1 VYLGL
6 VGHKQE
12 SQVVDI
18 DVEGVA
24 VVVVVVG
31 VGDSIVVVVGDTVVV
46 VVGDI
51 VVVVVVVVEIVGDT
65 VVVVEIVGDTVV
77 LVEIVDD
84 VEVDV
89 VDDVVV
95 GSLGEGIVVGNIV
108 VGGDDIA
115 LLMVEVTL
123 LLNIVGFLL
132 NVGVVGVVGN
142 IDRNNL
148 VEHLFLGAVNHPFQY
163 CFDCFDLGN
172 PYCYFDGFW
181 GNFGITNSEER
192 RKALMR

>member
-1 VYLGL
+1 VYLGS

-51 VVVVVVVVEIVGDT
+51 VVEIVGDT

>member
-12 SQVVDI
+12 FRVVDI

-24 VVVVVVG
+24 VVVVGIVVVVV
-31 VGDSIVVVVGDTVVV
+31 VGDSIVVVVVVEIADDV
-46 VVGDI
+46 VVGDSI
-51 VVVVVVVVEIVGDT
+51 
-65 VVVVEIVGDTVV
+65 
-77 LVEIVDD
+77 
-84 VEVDV
+84 
-89 VDDVVV
+89 VVV

-108 VGGDDIA
+108 VGDRVDVGGDDIA

-132 NVGVVGVVGN
+132 NMGAVGN
-142 IDRNNL
+142 IDHNNL

-172 PYCYFDGFW
+172 PYIVIFMDSGEILELKF
-181 GNFGITNSEER
+181 R
-192 RKALMR
+192 RKKT